1 MFSKLSLFRI
11 TSQIDTAAIT
21 AGLESAAFVPT
32 TPNQQKAL
40 GFEPPRA
47 AHGAMVEVIETQLIA
62 RATIETRKVPSDALQ
77 RRMDEVITGI
87 EQTQG
92 RKPGRKERAE
102 IKDAVVDEL
111 LPQAFPRRISVP
123 VWINPKAGIL
133 AIGSTSSAQV
143 DDITTAMVRS
153 IDGLTIARLTT
164 VDSPASAMA
173 AWLLSPTGATDDG
186 LEVGLACELRANDET
201 NAVTRY
207 QGQRLDREDVRTYIR
222 SGYRPTSL
230 AMCFDG
236 CVSFTLT
243 DSLELKKIEF
253 IDVQAN
259 GGEDDDHF
267 DADATLATMEMRA
280 VIAHLIDALGG
291 LGGLAELTVE
301 PPEGEPDP
309 MIDRA
314 RAAVLDSGRASINY
328 VQRTLLIGYNR
339 AARLLE
345 ALESEGTISPMRPDG
360 SRTITNPKGATK

>member
-11 TSQIDTAAIT
+11 ASQIDTAAIT
-21 AGLESAAFVPT
+21 AGLKSAAFVPT

-47 AHGAMVEVIETQLIA
+47 AHGAMVEVIENQLIA

-77 RRMDEVITGI
+77 RRMDEVIAGI

-111 LPQAFPRRISVP
+111 LPKAFPRRISVP
-123 VWINPKAGIL
+123 VWINPKAGML

-153 IDGLTIARLTT
+153 IDGLTITRLTT

-173 AWLLSPTGATDDG
+173 AWLLSPTGAPDDG

-236 CVSFTLT
+236 RVSFTLT

-259 GGEDDDHF
+259 GGADDDDHF
-267 DADATLATMEMRA
+267 DADVMLATMEMRA
-280 VIAHLIDALGG
+280 VIANLIDALS
-291 LGGLAELTVE
+291 GLAELTAE
-301 PPEGEPDP
+301 PLEGEPDP

-314 RAAVLDSGRASINY
+314 RAAVLDSGRASISY

-345 ALESEGTISPMRPDG
+345 ALESEGTISPMLQDG
-360 SRTITNPKGATK
+360 TRKLIANNTSK